1 MPPQPSGDAV
11 VEPADKH
18 TPEAASGQ
26 SSGAYM
32 WAPTE
37 MTKPLEIPTSGPV
50 IAGPAQ
56 PKPPIP
62 LPPKPP
68 PKTKADPPSL
78 TPQERVQLLE
88 KQAVVADQ
96 RIQALQVQIHHLISL
111 HTGLEGRIRQL
122 ETPSKNPWDGLE

>member
-18 TPEAASGQ
+18 TPEAASVQ

-37 MTKPLEIPTSGPV
+37 MTKPLEVPTSEPV
-50 IAGPAQ
+50 IDGPAQ
-56 PKPPIP
+56 PKPRLAP

-68 PKTKADPPSL
+68 PKTKADPCSL

-88 KQAVVADQ
+88 TQAVVADQ
-96 RIQALQVQIHHLISL
+96 RIQELQEQIQLLTKRVARLEDPWHGVQ
-111 HTGLEGRIRQL
+111 
-122 ETPSKNPWDGLE
+122 